1 MADYLPKFKPGEA
14 ITRTASAPITG
25 GQMVFV
31 SGSGTVAPTTGAS
44 AAWLGVA
51 AHDAAIGDPVT
62 VFKGG
67 VQRPLASASI
77 TAGDQVVTAANGRV
91 APLAAAAGATAG
103 DINGARQVVGVALT
117 TQTTAGQPVEVDFD
131 R

>member
-14 ITRTASAPITG
+14 ITRTASAAITG
-25 GQMVFV
+25 GQLVIV
-31 SGSGTVAPTTGAS
+31 SGSGTVAPSTAAS

-62 VFKGG
+62 IFKDG
-67 VQRPLASASI
+67 VQRPLASAAI
-77 TAGDQVVTAANGRV
+77 TAGDIVV
-91 APLAAAAGATAG
+91 AAAAGRVATNAAPGAG
-103 DINGARQVVGVALT
+103 QQVGIALS
-117 TQTTAGQPVEVDFD
+117 TQTTAGQPVEVDFA